1 MNILIQLLSDILN
14 DVITGQVESA
24 SNRLTHKVWWRYIIY
39 FIILGAAL
47 WVAFS
52 SAFLWTSG
60 AHRGVV
66 GLIDYVEQGGPV
78 WMLGIPLLAILIVI
92 VGSLPVA
99 GRYGPVFILQC
110 GLFALVLA
118 GMASFQGDGRSAL
131 NMAALS
137 SFLVLLPATL
147 LAIVTALADAPP
159 VTSPLAIFSLV
170 FIGRLGHL
178 RRLLANAQRL
188 GWEFSGPTG
197 ADRVFT
203 AEGSYEGRRVRVLS
217 GISFQGETSA
227 DRGYWLKVTVT
238 SPSPLP
244 TFEITRQKIPSY
256 VASRAITGK
265 VGGGLIPPRFYVIP
279 SYDHSISDE
288 WRLRFARQTAIGR
301 AFLRSLRSGV
311 QLTSGGILYT
321 QFRNLRLTRRSGDIQ
336 PLVDWLI
343 GIATLLEE
351 IAPSIAEV
359 APTATDDITPR
370 LPYGQIS
377 DVGPT
382 SPTW

>member
-52 SAFLWTSG
+52 SAFLWTSD
-60 AHRGVV
+60 AHPGVV
-66 GLIDYVEQGGPV
+66 GLIDFVQQGGPV
-78 WMLGIPLLAILIVI
+78 WMLGIPLLATLIVI

-99 GRYGPVFILQC
+99 GRYGPAFILQC

-118 GMASFQGDGRSAL
+118 VMASFQGDGHSAL
-131 NMAALS
+131 NVAAVS

-147 LAIVTALADAPP
+147 LAVVTGLADAPP

-170 FIGRLGHL
+170 FFGRLSHL
-178 RRLLANAQRL
+178 RKLRASAQRL
-188 GWEFSGPTG
+188 GWEFSGPTS

-203 AEGSYEGRRVRVLS
+203 TEGSYEGRRVRVAS
-217 GISFQGETSA
+217 GISFWGEASA
-227 DRGYWLKVTVT
+227 DRGYWSKVTVT
-238 SPSPLP
+238 SPRPLP
-244 TFEITRQKIPSY
+244 TFEIARQKIPSY

-265 VGGGLIPPRFYVIP
+265 VGDLFPLRFYTIPPYDRAIP
-279 SYDHSISDE
+279 DD
-288 WRLRFARQTAIGR
+288 WRLRFARQITTGR
-301 AFLRSLRSGV
+301 AFLRSLQSGM
-311 QLTSGGILYT
+311 QLTSGGALYT
-321 QFRNLRLTRRSGDIQ
+321 QLRNLRLSRRSGDIQ

-343 GIATLLEE
+343 GVVALLEE
-351 IAPSIAEV
+351 IAPSVEDA
-359 APTATDDITPR
+359 APTATDGSAPQ
-370 LPYGQIS
+370 LPYS
-377 DVGPT
+377 KSSEVDPT